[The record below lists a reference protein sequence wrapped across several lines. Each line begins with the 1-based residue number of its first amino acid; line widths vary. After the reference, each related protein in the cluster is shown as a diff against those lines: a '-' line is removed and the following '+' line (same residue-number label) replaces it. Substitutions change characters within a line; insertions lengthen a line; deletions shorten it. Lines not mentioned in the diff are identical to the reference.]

1 MTRTCTAETVKQYTA
16 RSRGKEAAAED
27 VTENIKSLWMRSFNR
42 MTTYTEAPIA
52 WIQPQLINYGYKAL
66 TEPQQIQSLN

>member
-27 VTENIKSLWMRSFNR
+27 VTENIESLRMRSFDR
-42 MTTYTEAPIA
+42 TTTYTEALIA
-52 WIQPQLINYGYKAL
+52 WIQPQLIDYGYRAL
-66 TEPQQIQSLN
+66 TEPQQIRSLD